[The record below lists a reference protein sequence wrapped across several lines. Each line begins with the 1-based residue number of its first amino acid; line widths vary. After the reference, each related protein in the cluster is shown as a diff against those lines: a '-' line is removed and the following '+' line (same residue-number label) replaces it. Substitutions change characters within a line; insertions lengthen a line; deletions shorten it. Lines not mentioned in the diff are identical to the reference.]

1 MKLMTATEVS
11 RNFAAVLDAVEHGE
25 TIIVTRGNRRIARFD
40 PEPRASARG
49 ALEQL
54 ANRGESVDDSY
65 WSDIRSAV
73 DSLDHEIRDPW
84 EGR

>member
-25 TIIVTRGNRRIARFD
+25 TITITRGSHRIARIG
-40 PEPRASARG
+40 PEPRVSAREV
-49 ALEQL
+49 LEKL
-54 ANRGESVDDSY
+54 ANRAERVDENY
-65 WSDIRSAV
+65 LSDIRDTV

-84 EGR
+84 EEN